1 MMKNNNLVMMTLTT
15 MVRLMMMMMRLVSIK
30 TMVPKLWKGTQAVEI
45 MM

>member
-15 MVRLMMMMMRLVSIK
+15 MVRLMMMMRLVSIK